1 MMKFKFS
8 IDENHNVILVDA
20 KLNGFSTRLLL
31 DTGASN
37 TVIDLTTLL
46 STGFHFKDSIDKIKI
61 ETAKG
66 IVEAEV
72 FVVKQLE
79 SLGITQQ
86 KYAVTAYDFIGN
98 GIISEFDGVLGLDFF
113 ENNKICID
121 FVKSEITIL

>member
-1 MMKFKFS
+1 MKFKFS
-8 IDENHNVILVDA
+8 IDEDHNVVLVDA

-31 DTGASN
+31 DTDASN

-113 ENNKICID
+113 ENK
-121 FVKSEITIL
+121 

>member
-86 KYAVTAYDFIGN
+86 KYAVTVYDFIGN

-121 FVKSEITIL
+121 FVKSEITIS

>member
-1 MMKFKFS
+1 MKFKFS

-121 FVKSEITIL
+121 FINNEITIS

>member
-1 MMKFKFS
+1 MRKFKFS
-8 IDENHNVILVDA
+8 IDEDHNVILVDA

-37 TVIDLTTLL
+37 TVIDLSTLL

-66 IVEAEV
+66 IVKAEV

-121 FVKSEITIL
+121 FVNNEITIS

>member
-121 FVKSEITIL
+121 FVKSEITIS

>member
-1 MMKFKFS
+1 MKFNFS
-8 IDENHNVILVDA
+8 IDEDHNVILVDA

-37 TVIDLTTLL
+37 TVIDLSTLL

-121 FVKSEITIL
+121 FINSEITIS

>member
-1 MMKFKFS
+1 MKFKFS
-8 IDENHNVILVDA
+8 IDEDHNVILVDA

-37 TVIDLTTLL
+37 TVIDLSTLL

-72 FVVKQLE
+72 FVVKELE

-121 FVKSEITIL
+121 FINSEITVS

>member
-1 MMKFKFS
+1 MRKFKFS
-8 IDENHNVILVDA
+8 IDEDHNVILVDA
-20 KLNGFSTRLLL
+20 KLNGFSVRLLL

-37 TVIDLTTLL
+37 TVIDLTTLI

-66 IVEAEV
+66 IVEADV
-72 FVVKQLE
+72 FNVKQLE
-79 SLGITQQ
+79 SFGIIQQ

-121 FVKSEITIL
+121 FVNNEITIS

>member
-1 MMKFKFS
+1 MRKFKFS
-8 IDENHNVILVDA
+8 IDEDNNVILVDA

-37 TVIDLTTLL
+37 TVIDLSTLL

-98 GIISEFDGVLGLDFF
+98 GIVSEFDGVLGLDFF

-121 FVKSEITIL
+121 FVNNEITIS

>member
-1 MMKFKFS
+1 MRKFKFS
-8 IDENHNVILVDA
+8 IDEDHNVILVDA

-37 TVIDLTTLL
+37 TVIDLSTLL

-121 FVKSEITIL
+121 FVKSEITIS

>member
-1 MMKFKFS
+1 MMKFNFS
-8 IDENHNVILVDA
+8 IDEDHNVILVDA

-37 TVIDLTTLL
+37 TVMDLTTLL

-121 FVKSEITIL
+121 FVNNEITIF

>member
-1 MMKFKFS
+1 MRIFKFS
-8 IDENHNVILVDA
+8 IDEDHNVILVDA

-37 TVIDLTTLL
+37 TVIDLSTLL

-113 ENNKICID
+113 ESNKICID
-121 FVKSEITIL
+121 FINNEITIS

>member
-1 MMKFKFS
+1 MRKFKFS
-8 IDENHNVILVDA
+8 IDENHNIILVDA

-46 STGFHFKDSIDKIKI
+46 TTGFHFKDSIDKIKI

-66 IVEAEV
+66 IVEAEI

-121 FVKSEITIL
+121 FINSEITIS

>member
-1 MMKFKFS
+1 MKFKFS
-8 IDENHNVILVDA
+8 IDEDHNVILVYA

-86 KYAVTAYDFIGN
+86 KYPVTAYDFIGN

-121 FVKSEITIL
+121 FIKSEITIS

>member
-1 MMKFKFS
+1 MMEFKFS
-8 IDENHNVILVDA
+8 IDEDHNVILVDA

-86 KYAVTAYDFIGN
+86 KYPVTAYDFIGN
-98 GIISEFDGVLGLDFF
+98 GILSEFDGALGLDFF
-113 ENNKICID
+113 ENNRICID
-121 FVKSEITIL
+121 FIKSEITIS

>member
-1 MMKFKFS
+1 MKFNFS
-8 IDENHNVILVDA
+8 IDEDHNVILVDA

-37 TVIDLTTLL
+37 TVMDLTTLL

-121 FVKSEITIL
+121 FVNNEITIF

>member
-1 MMKFKFS
+1 MMKFNFS
-8 IDENHNVILVDA
+8 IDEDHNVILVDA

-37 TVIDLTTLL
+37 TVMDLTTLL

-98 GIISEFDGVLGLDFF
+98 GILSEFDGVLGLDFF
-113 ENNKICID
+113 ENN
-121 FVKSEITIL
+121 

>member
-1 MMKFKFS
+1 MRKFKFS
-8 IDENHNVILVDA
+8 IDENHNIILVDA

-46 STGFHFKDSIDKIKI
+46 TTGFHFKDSIDKIKI

-66 IVEAEV
+66 IVEAEI

-86 KYAVTAYDFIGN
+86 KYTVTAYDFIGN

-121 FVKSEITIL
+121 FINSEITVS

>member
-8 IDENHNVILVDA
+8 IDEDHNVILVDA

-72 FVVKQLE
+72 FVVKKLE

-86 KYAVTAYDFIGN
+86 KYPVTAYDFIGN

-121 FVKSEITIL
+121 FIKSEFTIS

>member
-8 IDENHNVILVDA
+8 IDEDHNVILVDA

-86 KYAVTAYDFIGN
+86 KYPVTAYDFIGN

-121 FVKSEITIL
+121 FIKSEITIF

>member
-1 MMKFKFS
+1 MRKFKFS
-8 IDENHNVILVDA
+8 IDEDHNVILVDA

-37 TVIDLTTLL
+37 TVIDLSTLL

-79 SLGITQQ
+79 SLGITQH

-121 FVKSEITIL
+121 FVKSEITIS

>member
-1 MMKFKFS
+1 MRKFKFS
-8 IDENHNVILVDA
+8 IDEDHNVILVDA

-37 TVIDLTTLL
+37 TVIDLSTLL

-121 FVKSEITIL
+121 FVNNEITIS

>member
-1 MMKFKFS
+1 MKFKFS
-8 IDENHNVILVDA
+8 IDEDHNVILVDA

-37 TVIDLTTLL
+37 TVMDLTTLL

-121 FVKSEITIL
+121 FVNNEITIF

>member
-8 IDENHNVILVDA
+8 IDEDHNVILVDA

-86 KYAVTAYDFIGN
+86 KYPVTAYDFIGN

-121 FVKSEITIL
+121 FIKSEITIS

>member
-1 MMKFKFS
+1 MRKFKFS
-8 IDENHNVILVDA
+8 IDEDHNVILVDA
-20 KLNGFSTRLLL
+20 KLNGFSVRLLL

-37 TVIDLTTLL
+37 TVIDLTTLI

-66 IVEAEV
+66 IVEADV
-72 FVVKQLE
+72 FNVKQLE

-121 FVKSEITIL
+121 FVNNEITIS

>member
-1 MMKFKFS
+1 MRKFKFS
-8 IDENHNVILVDA
+8 IDEDHNVILVDA
-20 KLNGFSTRLLL
+20 KLNGFSVRLLL

-37 TVIDLTTLL
+37 TVIDLTTLI

-66 IVEAEV
+66 IVEADV
-72 FVVKQLE
+72 FNVKQLE
-79 SLGITQQ
+79 SLGIIQQ

-121 FVKSEITIL
+121 FVNNEITIS

>member
-121 FVKSEITIL
+121 FINNEITIS

>member
-1 MMKFKFS
+1 MKFKFS
-8 IDENHNVILVDA
+8 IDEDHNVILVDA

-86 KYAVTAYDFIGN
+86 KYPVTAYDFIGN

-121 FVKSEITIL
+121 FIKSEITIS

>member
-8 IDENHNVILVDA
+8 INEDHNVILVDA

-86 KYAVTAYDFIGN
+86 KYPVTAYDFIGN

-121 FVKSEITIL
+121 FIKSEITIS

>member
-1 MMKFKFS
+1 MKFKFS
-8 IDENHNVILVDA
+8 INEDHNVILVDA

-86 KYAVTAYDFIGN
+86 KYPVTAYDFIGN

-121 FVKSEITIL
+121 FIKSEITIS